1 MGNEPLLLAKKA
13 EEMVLYGYQVLRH
26 FPRSERHVLSQEIRQ
41 SMWAVLALIERAARA
56 RDKIRLLQ
64 ELDIELALLKQRV
77 RIAHRLGYLPNRQ
90 YAVWSEKLVELGRM
104 VGGWLK
110 TARPRG

>member
-56 RDKIRLLQ
+56 RARDKIRLLQ
-64 ELDIELALLKQRV
+64 ELDIELALLKRRV

-90 YAVWSEKLVELGRM
+90 YAV
-104 VGGWLK
+104 
-110 TARPRG
+110 

>member
-1 MGNEPLLLAKKA
+1 MGGGLCFTL
-13 EEMVLYGYQVLRH
+13 QVLRH

-77 RIAHRLGYLPNRQ
+77 RIAHRLGYLPIACRVTIVAPAWPTWPHAG
-90 YAVWSEKLVELGRM
+90 YVVVEDRR
-104 VGGWLK
+104 VEVRRVS
-110 TARPRG
+110 AD

>member
-56 RDKIRLLQ
+56 TGEHRYVWERLIVNLTRPDLPQ
-64 ELDIELALLKQRV
+64 V
-77 RIAHRLGYLPNRQ
+77 REPSPGE
-90 YAVWSEKLVELGRM
+90 V
-104 VGGWLK
+104 
-110 TARPRG
+110 